1 MRRSKVLI
9 SEPLPLLE
17 EDMKILSAYAD
28 VKVASSPTEETL
40 CKEIV
45 DADILMIVYA
55 KVTPRVISSAPKLRG
70 IVRCGIGVDNI
81 DLEAATA
88 RRIPVANVPDYAI
101 ETVADHAFALL
112 ISLARKITLAD
123 RIMKGKSWG
132 TWTSPSK
139 ECRGI
144 DLVGKAL
151 GLVGLGRIGRAL
163 ARRAEAFDMS
173 ILAFDPYVQEGQLK
187 GSKVRLVDL
196 ETLLKGS
203 DFVSV
208 HAALTPETRGLIG
221 EKQLRM
227 MKNTAYIINTSRGP
241 LIDEK
246 ALLKALRERWVAGAG
261 LDVFEREPPSTDNP
275 LFDLENV
282 ILTPHIAWYT
292 EEAMNRLERMAVERV
307 IEFSQGKIPKTVVN
321 PTVLK

>member
-1 MRRSKVLI
+1 VDRPKVLI

-17 EDMKILSAYAD
+17 EDVKILSAYAD
-28 VKVASSPTEETL
+28 VKLASSPTEEVL

-45 DADILMIVYA
+45 DADLLMIVYA
-55 KVTPRVISSAPKLRG
+55 KVTSRIIESAPRLRS

-81 DLEAATA
+81 DLQAATA
-88 RRIPVANVPDYAI
+88 RKIPVVNVPDYAI

-112 ISLARKITLAD
+112 ISLARKTTLAD
-123 RIMKGKSWG
+123 KAMKAKSWG

-139 ECRGI
+139 QYRGI
-144 DLVGKAL
+144 DLEGKTL

-163 ARRAEAFDMS
+163 ARRAEAFNMNL
-173 ILAFDPYVQEGQLK
+173 LAFDPYVKEEQLK
-187 GSKVRLVDL
+187 GAKVKLTDL
-196 ETLLKGS
+196 ETLLKES

-227 MKNTAYIINTSRGP
+227 MKNTAYVINTSRGP

-246 ALLKALRERWVAGAG
+246 ALLRALKEGWIAGAG
-261 LDVFEREPPSTDNP
+261 LDVYEKEPPSVDNP
-275 LFDLENV
+275 LFELDNTV
-282 ILTPHIAWYT
+282 LTPHIAWYT
-292 EEAMNRLERMAVERV
+292 EEAMMRLERIAVERA
-307 IEFSQGKIPKTVVN
+307 IELLQGKIPKTVVN
-321 PTVLK
+321 PEVLK